1 MEKDKISI
9 QEKIDDSEKK
19 AMIMLK
25 DLENFDEVRKDCDVK
40 LASMKKDFNEMKRKI
55 EIINVEE
62 NKLKEALDD
71 AVSQRE
77 NQKSK
82 CDKIKKSIK
91 ENKDAFKKSVAE
103 FGSDQDLDC
112 VDQAAPLPID
122 EQCQIIED
130 QIKQEDS

>member
-1 MEKDKISI
+1 
-9 QEKIDDSEKK
+9 
-19 AMIMLK
+19 MIMLK

-122 EQCQIIED
+122 EQC
-130 QIKQEDS
+130 